1 MEIIKIRLTD
11 LEQNKGQV
19 AGLPSN
25 PRQWG
30 RGELDNLVK
39 SIQETPELLEARGLI
54 VWPYGGKYIILGG
67 NMRFSA
73 LREMNAVDAPCYVL
87 PEDTPMEKLREFVIK
102 DNGAFGS
109 WDYDMLANEWDDLPL
124 SDWGVHTPAD
134 WSNEMIDVD
143 LESVDEIERKKKEFE
158 ERMAAGEISEED
170 EEYQEFLEK
179 FKLKKTTDD
188 CYTPAPVYEKVA
200 QYVAETYGVSPASF
214 VRPFY
219 PGGDYQNESYPKG
232 CVVVDNPPFSI
243 MSEILNFYNER
254 GIRFFLFAPTLTL
267 FSSSSSSCTALPCT
281 LAVIY
286 ENGASVNTSFL
297 TNLEPSSVR
306 FRSAPKLQ
314 AMVQEGIDEFAK
326 TLRKSLPKYSYP
338 PHIITS
344 TWVGILSRL
353 GIEFS
358 VPVNESE
365 GISGLDSQKPS
376 GKAIFGKGYIVSD
389 AIKAER
395 ERAEG
400 ERGAKEQQAKFQQ
413 MEEAMLREKEKQARA
428 ELWELSEREYAII
441 DKLNKKKGTK

>member
-1 MEIIKIRLTD
+1 MEITRIRLTD
-11 LEQNKGQV
+11 LELNRGQV
-19 AGLPSN
+19 EGLPSN
-25 PRQWG
+25 PREWT
-30 RGELDNLVK
+30 RTDLDRLIE
-39 SIQETPELLEARGLI
+39 SIKETPELLEARGLI
-54 VWPYGGKYIILGG
+54 VYPHNGKYLILGG

-73 LREMNAVDAPCYVL
+73 LREMNAVDAPCYVM
-87 PEDTPMEKLREFVIK
+87 PENTPIEKLREIVIK

-124 SDWGVHTPAD
+124 TDWGVPTPAD
-134 WSNEMIDVD
+134 WSNEMIDVN

-200 QYVAETYGVSPASF
+200 QYVAETYNLDPVSF

-219 PGGDYQNESYPKG
+219 PGGDYQNEKYPKG

-243 MSEILNFYNER
+243 MAEILNFYNER

-267 FSSSSSSCTALPCT
+267 FSSSSSCTALPCT
-281 LAVIY
+281 CAVIY
-286 ENGASVNTSFL
+286 ENGASVSTSFL
-297 TNLEPSSVR
+297 TNLEPSTVR

-314 AMVQEGIDEFAK
+314 SMVQEGIDEFAK

-338 PHIITS
+338 SHIITS
-344 TWVGILSRL
+344 TWVGVLSRL

-365 GISGLDSQKPS
+365 SISGLDSQKPS
-376 GKAIFGKGYIVSD
+376 GKTIFGKGYIVSD
-389 AIKAER
+389 AVKAER
-395 ERAEG
+395 EKAE
-400 ERGAKEQQAKFQQ
+400 
-413 MEEAMLREKEKQARA
+413 REKA
-428 ELWELSEREYAII
+428 ERWELSERENAII
-441 DKLNKKKGTK
+441 EKLNKKKGTK

>member
-73 LREMNAVDAPCYVL
+73 LREMNAKDAPCYVL
-87 PEDTPMEKLREFVIK
+87 PEDTPMEKLREIVIK

-389 AIKAER
+389 AVKAER
-395 ERAEG
+395 EKAE
-400 ERGAKEQQAKFQQ
+400 
-413 MEEAMLREKEKQARA
+413 REKA
-428 ELWELSEREYAII
+428 EREKAEREKAERWALSDRELQII
-441 DKLNKKKGTK
+441 QRLNNAKR